1 VWLTASPGR
10 FAHRKEPVSIVWL
23 IGHRSGLVL
32 RLTMVVAILVHSID
46 IRSMTGTALPLPVL
60 LLLTVLAVILFRT
73 IYLPFFFVNTEV
85 L

>member
-1 VWLTASPGR
+1 
-10 FAHRKEPVSIVWL
+10 
-23 IGHRSGLVL
+23 
-32 RLTMVVAILVHSID
+32 MVVAILVHSID